1 MPSKPIQDTASY
13 LLVQVLRGHKAQV
26 AQALRKLNLYVG
38 QEMILKELWRKDG
51 LTQSD
56 LANEC
61 KLEPPTITKMLDR
74 MKKAGLVQ
82 IRSDTQDARVHRV
95 YLTNRGRSL
104 REQVQ
109 ELWGAVENQL
119 FKDFTDKERA
129 TLNGIFVKMLANL
142 RSESGFDA

>member
-38 QEMILKELWRKDG
+38 QEMILKELWRRDG

-129 TLNGIFVKMLANL
+129 AVDSIFVKMLANL

>member
-61 KLEPPTITKMLDR
+61 KL
-74 MKKAGLVQ
+74 
-82 IRSDTQDARVHRV
+82 
-95 YLTNRGRSL
+95 NRGRSL